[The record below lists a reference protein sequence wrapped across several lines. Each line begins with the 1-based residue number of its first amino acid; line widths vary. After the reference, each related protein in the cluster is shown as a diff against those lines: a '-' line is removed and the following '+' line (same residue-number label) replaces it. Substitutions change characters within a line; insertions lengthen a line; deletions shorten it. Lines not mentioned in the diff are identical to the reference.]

1 MLSSAALKALA
12 RDLLQAG
19 TPALVVVVEQVQG
32 STPRDAGTRMLV
44 SKDRSWGTIGGGHLE
59 WQAIALAQDA
69 LREHQQA
76 RSAAS
81 LGGWTQRFALG
92 PTLGQCCGGVV
103 HLRFDHL
110 NELAC
115 AQWPEASPRLCL
127 DLHGAGHV
135 GQAIVRLLQ
144 DIDCRVR
151 WIDQRLDDTALP
163 GDQATIGLPTGAELE
178 ALPPH
183 IQCLPTED
191 AAGEVAQA
199 PWGSH
204 HLVLTHRHDLDLA
217 IVDALL
223 RREDVISGQAW
234 VGMIGSAT
242 KRAAFEH
249 RLQARGHAPAVVAQL
264 HSPIGLPGVHGK
276 EPAVIAVSVVAQLLM
291 SKAQP

>member
-1 MLSSAALKALA
+1 MLGSAALKALA
-12 RDLLQAG
+12 LDLLRAR
-19 TPALVVVVEQVQG
+19 TPAMVVTIEQVQG
-32 STPRDAGTRMLV
+32 STPRDTGTRMLV

-76 RSAAS
+76 TSAAS
-81 LGGWTQRFALG
+81 LGGWAQRFALG

-110 NELAC
+110 SELAC
-115 AQWPEASPRLCL
+115 AQWPETSPRLLL

-183 IQCLPTED
+183 IQCLPAED

-249 RLQARGHAPAVVAQL
+249 RLLTKGHAPAVVAQL
-264 HSPIGLPGVHGK
+264 HSPIGLPGISGK
-276 EPAVIAVSVVAQLLM
+276 EPAVIAVSVVAQLLT
-291 SKAQP
+291 SQARP